1 MITKYLKILEYDKII
16 DKLSAYCKTYIGKES
31 ISNIVPE
38 FNKDTVIRLLE
49 FTQEAISLIYRKGN
63 IPLSGIPN
71 ISASIKVLESNGVL
85 SSLALLNIS
94 KFLKISREVKEYFFS
109 SDDIDLSSYSKTYDL
124 FDSIYTNKSIEEK
137 IASVILDENTIS
149 DDASS
154 KLSSIRRHRKKLE
167 QDIRDKLNFFIHSST
182 YSKYIMEPI
191 ITIRSDRYVI
201 PIKEEYRSQVK
212 GFIHDVSSSGSTV
225 FIEPISVFELNNE
238 ITNLMVEEDIEIER
252 ILSSLSSMLYNY
264 ANYLKNNISVLRDLD
279 LLFAKAKYSMDI
291 DGVFPQI
298 IDEKFIKLVSAR
310 HPLIDR
316 NVIVPIDI
324 SIGKEYS
331 SLIITGPNTGGKTV
345 SLKTFG
351 LLLLMAYS
359 GIFVPAKEGSTIY
372 VFDNIFA
379 DIGDEQ
385 SIQESLSTFSS
396 HITNI
401 VEITKNATS
410 NSLVLL
416 DELGSGTDP
425 IEGANLAISILKY
438 FYDLGAFVVSTTHY
452 QELKNYCLTTKG
464 FENASFE
471 FDLEN
476 LKPTYKLL
484 IGIPGKSNAF
494 AIGRKLGLN
503 NKILDFA
510 NSLMKSDDISI
521 EELMK
526 NIYDNKI
533 EIEKEKEEI
542 EKNLR
547 QLEMLR
553 SSLEKQNDMQKEKQ
567 IKIVEDAQKEAR
579 EIILSAKEKANAI
592 IKELSNLDKVDIAT
606 ANNLRNKLNKELKE
620 VSSVSSNSELNLE
633 SLKELN
639 NKFSLK
645 NSNLSNESKGKKNN
659 KGNMSSTNQ
668 KSNSTVTFAKGNS
681 FKAQTIS
688 SEINV
693 IGMNVEEATFVID
706 KYLDDCAI
714 AKLSPVRIVHGKG
727 TGKLRDGIH
736 KYLKTNPHV
745 QSFRLGTFGEG
756 EMGVTVVELK

>member
-71 ISASIKVLESNGVL
+71 ISASIKDLESNGVL

-201 PIKEEYRSQVK
+201 PIKEEYRSQVRR
-212 GFIHDVSSSGSTV
+212 FIDDVSSSGSSV

-291 DGVFPQI
+291 DGVFPKI
-298 IDEKFIKLVSAR
+298 IDEKFINLVSAR

-494 AIGRKLGLN
+494 AIGRKLGLD

-579 EIILSAKEKANAI
+579 EIILSAKEKANDI

>member
-567 IKIVEDAQKEAR
+567 IKIVEDAKKEAR

-620 VSSVSSNSELNLE
+620 VSSVSSNSGLNLE

>member
-63 IPLSGIPN
+63 IPLSDMPN

-264 ANYLKNNISVLRDLD
+264 ANYLKNNILVLRDLD

-291 DGVFPQI
+291 DGVFPKI
-298 IDEKFIKLVSAR
+298 IDEKFINLVSAR

-359 GIFVPAKEGSTIY
+359 GIFVPAKKGSTIY

-494 AIGRKLGLN
+494 AIGRKLGLD

-579 EIILSAKEKANAI
+579 EIILSAKEKANDI

-620 VSSVSSNSELNLE
+620 VSSVSSNSGLNLE

>member
-63 IPLSGIPN
+63 IPLSDMPN

-109 SDDIDLSSYSKTYDL
+109 SEDIDLSSYSKTYDL

-359 GIFVPAKEGSTIY
+359 GIFVPAKKGSTIY

-494 AIGRKLGLN
+494 AIGRKLGLD

-592 IKELSNLDKVDIAT
+592 IKELSNLDKVDIAS

-620 VSSVSSNSELNLE
+620 VSSVSSNSGLNLE